1 MARWWRR
8 GWCVPESGTGALR
21 APTGAQDYRVAIT
34 HPGRLDGVSL
44 VAAPE
49 LSEPLEPGQV
59 RVSVRAAGMNFRD
72 VLIALGQI
80 ESPGIGFEFAGVV
93 EAVGADVTS
102 VCVGDR
108 VFGFGLGC
116 FGTRAVTAAHLV
128 AKVPA
133 GMSFEAAATVP
144 LAYLTA
150 LYALQDLGQVKAGER
165 VLVHAAAG
173 GVGMAAVQL
182 CRHFGAAGVWH
193 GERSQVAGAGEDGTG
208 CEAHREFAGR

>member
-8 GWCVPESGTGALR
+8 GWCVPERERVHFGRPRERRITELR
-21 APTGAQDYRVAIT
+21 SLI
-34 HPGRLDGVSL
+34 PGRLDGVSL

-49 LSEPLEPGQV
+49 LSEPLAPGHV

-80 ESPGIGFEFAGVV
+80 DSPGIGFEFAGVV

-102 VCVGDR
+102 VAVGDR

-133 GMSFEAAATVP
+133 G
-144 LAYLTA
+144 
-150 LYALQDLGQVKAGER
+150 
-165 VLVHAAAG
+165 
-173 GVGMAAVQL
+173 
-182 CRHFGAAGVWH
+182 CRL
-193 GERSQVAGAGEDGTG
+193 RRQRR
-208 CEAHREFAGR
+208 CRLRI